1 MNADCIRLTVPAKPE
16 YILVTR
22 LTASSVATRA
32 GFDIDAIEDIKSAV
46 AEAAILVMNQVE
58 NIEEIILHFYLN
70 ENDLSI
76 DVQAK
81 RAENCKNLTKTS
93 DGEYRKMSMF
103 ILEAMMDNV
112 ELFTEDGILSRVI
125 MQKKYRGR

>member
-1 MNADCIRLTVPAKPE
+1 MNTDCIRLVVPAKPE

-32 GFDIDAIEDIKSAV
+32 GFDIDTIEDIKIAV
-46 AEAAILVMNQVE
+46 AEAAILVMDQVK
-58 NIEEIILHFYLN
+58 NAEEIILHFYLS

-81 RAENCKNLTKTS
+81 WAENCKDMIKVS
-93 DGEYRKMSMF
+93 DVEHRKMSMF
-103 ILEAMMDNV
+103 ILEAMMDKV
-112 ELFTEDGILSRVI
+112 ELFTEDGVLSSYNAK
-125 MQKKYRGR
+125 M